1 MSAAVATATTL
12 KVSPAVSLTV
22 ADLIATLRA
31 AAPEELA
38 ELLAELNRG
47 MPLWDA
53 AKKPAPT
60 ARAQMAVRAAE
71 AASKLPEAA
80 DGAAPTA
87 AAYRMDPAD
96 IDLEVCVGRRLAEAA
111 KDTRWKPAV
120 YREFQCGKA
129 QEADSDLCATC
140 RARKDRYD
148 SAPKPGDW
156 VGRITE
162 EPLGW
167 IHMLGTDWATGPK
180 GPKWRP
186 ADDTGSD
193 AASVASGG
201 SGATEQMSA
210 AAPAPAP
217 APAASVTSVT
227 SKAEAAAAK
236 AKAKAEEAI
245 AKAAA
250 KAEEAAAKAAAKAEE
265 AAAKA
270 AAKAAEKAAKEAEK
284 AAEKA
289 AKEAEKEAAKAAKAA
304 AKPAP
309 KAAKATATASASATA
324 SATVSA
330 SAPVAAKAAP
340 AADAAATDG
349 ELTLLGEL
357 MYIVKGTDV
366 YEYDAATESAGP
378 RLGTLGADGNSVDF
392 DAE

>member
-1 MSAAVATATTL
+1 MSATVAHAPTL
-12 KVSPAVSLTV
+12 KIS
-22 ADLIATLRA
+22 DLIATLRA

-38 ELLAELNRG
+38 ELLAELNR
-47 MPLWDA
+47 A
-53 AKKPAPT
+53 KPAPT

-140 RARKDRYD
+140 RGRKDRYD

-193 AASVASGG
+193 AASVASSG

-210 AAPAPAP
+210 HAAPAPAP

-270 AAKAAEKAAKEAEK
+270 AAKAEEAAAKAKAKAEEKAAKEAEK
-284 AAEKA
+284 EAAKA

-309 KAAKATATASASATA
+309 KAAKATATASA
-324 SATVSA
+324 
-330 SAPVAAKAAP
+330 PVAAKAAP
-340 AADAAATDG
+340 AADAAETDG
-349 ELTLLGEL
+349 EVKLLGDL
-357 MYIVKGTDV
+357 MYVVKGTDV
-366 YEYDAATESAGP
+366 YEYNYATESAGP
-378 RLGTLGADGNSVDF
+378 RVGTLGADGNSVDL

>member
-1 MSAAVATATTL
+1 MSAVAPVAATTL
-12 KVSPAVSLTV
+12 KIS
-22 ADLIATLRA
+22 DLIATLRA

-38 ELLAELNRG
+38 ELLAELNR
-47 MPLWDA
+47 A
-53 AKKPAPT
+53 KPAPT

-96 IDLEVCVGRRLAEAA
+96 IDLDVCVGRRLAEAA

-129 QEADSDLCATC
+129 QETDSDLCATC

-270 AAKAAEKAAKEAEK
+270 AAKAEEAAAKAAAKAAEKAAKEAEK

-309 KAAKATATASASATA
+309 KAAKATATTTATA